1 MKARFLVAFAVLGA
15 SSNAFGQEAEASAEA
30 SASTEGPTPPAGAAP
45 LSPIDTFAAP
55 NGQYGA
61 GLSISGVKTARAYGE
76 LGFYSISPGPMSLWS
91 FSAIVGGGYKIQEN
105 LELEGMLPLSFF
117 SLSGGTSDETGA
129 AVGNLHLGANFVGA
143 KDAIRYKVG
152 GALEWAPW
160 TIDPGQNF
168 GLALAFGGAARSLH
182 DLGLWAPE
190 TLSIVAPARVE
201 TGDKVVL
208 GADAAVGV
216 HIPAGSGGD
225 VDLSLQLDPGVGF
238 WASETVLVG
247 GRFPIVWVPTS
258 DGDNAQVAVEPYARF
273 DFGSAFFNARFTLNL
288 DEPLGFGFDEGKI
301 WALHVG
307 FGAAL

>member
-30 SASTEGPTPPAGAAP
+30 SVSTEGPTPPAGAAP
-45 LSPIDTFAAP
+45 ISAVDTFAAP

-61 GLSISGVKTARAYGE
+61 GLSISGVKTARWYGE
-76 LGFYSISPGPMSLWS
+76 LAFMPWSPGPVSVWS
-91 FSAIVGGGYKIQEN
+91 FSAIAGGGYKLQEN
-105 LELEGMLPLSFF
+105 LELEAQLPLSFF
-117 SLSGGTSDETGA
+117 SASGGTTDETGA
-129 AVGNLHLGANFVGA
+129 AVGNLHLGVNLVGA
-143 KDAIRYKVG
+143 KDALRYKVG

-168 GLALAFGGAARSLH
+168 GLALGLGSIARSMH
-182 DLGLWAPE
+182 DGGLWAPE
-190 TLSIVAPARVE
+190 TLTIVAPGRVE

-225 VDLSLQLDPGVGF
+225 VDLSLQFDPGVGL

-247 GRFPIVWVPTS
+247 GRIPIVWIPTS

-273 DFGSAFFNARFTLNL
+273 DLGKAFLNMRFTLNI
-288 DEPLGFGFDEGKI
+288 DEPLGFSFDEDKF
-301 WALHVG
+301 WAFHI
-307 FGAAL
+307 GAGGAI